1 LSAAKAQKTTQKAP
15 MKTMTTMTSPLTVTS
30 ALNNILQPLNIVQQ
44 AKYCSQCGQPA
55 GQCNCC
61 QPSTTVCITF
71 DTSILQSL
79 VNMLPKVQITNNT
92 CCNNCGHQSHTGE
105 CPNPDCDCGC

>member
-1 LSAAKAQKTTQKAP
+1 MEKAP
-15 MKTMTTMTSPLTVTS
+15 LKTATTTTSPFTITSPLNFLQPLS
-30 ALNNILQPLNIVQQ
+30 ILQP
-44 AKYCSQCGQPA
+44 AKFCSQCGQPA

-71 DTSILQSL
+71 DTSILQNL

-92 CCNNCGHQSHTGE
+92 CCNKCGHQSHNGE

>member
-1 LSAAKAQKTTQKAP
+1 MAAAKAQKTTQKAP
-15 MKTMTTMTSPLTVTS
+15 MNTATTTTPFTIPST
-30 ALNNILQPLNIVQQ
+30 LNFLQPLNIMQP
-44 AKYCSQCGQPA
+44 AKFCSNCGQPV

-71 DTSILQSL
+71 DTSILQNL
-79 VNMLPKVQITNNT
+79 VNLLPKVQITNNT
-92 CCNNCGHQSHTGE
+92 CCNKCGHQTHSGE